1 MTPQAIIETLKRYR
15 FDLSTEKNAQQ
26 EVGQALD
33 ANGIRHEREY
43 RLGSDERM
51 ENIIDFYVPERAL
64 TSATSGRGK
73 EIGIGIELKIGGGPM
88 EVYRQLQRYCRTG
101 KLSAIILVTNHAMGL
116 PQEIEGV
123 PAFYLSLGRA
133 WI

>member
-1 MTPQAIIETLKRYR
+1 MTPQTIIETLKRYR

-26 EVGQALD
+26 EVGQALA
-33 ANGIRHEREY
+33 ANGIAHQREY
-43 RLGSDERM
+43 TLEKDDRTHS
-51 ENIIDFYVPERAL
+51 IIDFYIPERAL

-73 EIGIGIELKIGGGPM
+73 EIGIGVELKIGGGPM

-116 PQEIEGV
+116 PPEIEGV